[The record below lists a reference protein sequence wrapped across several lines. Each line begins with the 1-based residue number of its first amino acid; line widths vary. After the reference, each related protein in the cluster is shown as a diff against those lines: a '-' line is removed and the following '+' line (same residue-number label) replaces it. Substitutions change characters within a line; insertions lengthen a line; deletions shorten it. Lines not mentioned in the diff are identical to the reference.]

1 MIPPSVRIFLCP
13 EPIDMRYGFDRL
25 VHLCRQRLGQDPVLG
40 GAVFVFVGRTSTRLK
55 LLWFEGHGLCVLY
68 KRLHRAVF
76 KLPSSA
82 PGQRVLTLDSTAL
95 AELLAGV
102 ASVRIPKRSA
112 DLMSYSS
119 SAPS

>member
-1 MIPPSVRIFLCP
+1 MIPSSVRIFLCP

-68 KRLHRAVF
+68 KRLHCAVF
-76 KLPSSA
+76 RLPASTS
-82 PGQRVLTLDSTAL
+82 GQRVLTLDSAAL
-95 AELLAGV
+95 AELLTGV
-102 ASVRIPKRSA
+102 ASVRIPKLPT

-119 SAPS
+119 FPPS

>member
-1 MIPPSVRIFLCP
+1 MIPSSVRIFLCP

-25 VHLCRQRLGQDPVLG
+25 VLLCRQRLGQDPVLG
-40 GAVFVFVGRTSTRLK
+40 GAVFVFVDRTATRLK

-76 KLPSSA
+76 KLPASA
-82 PGQRVLTLDSTAL
+82 SGQRVLTLDAAAL
-95 AELLAGV
+95 AQLLTGV
-102 ASVRIPKRSA
+102 ASVRIPKPPT

-119 SAPS
+119 FPPS

>member
-1 MIPPSVRIFLCP
+1 MIPSSVRIFLCP

-25 VHLCRQRLGQDPVLG
+25 VLLCRQRLGQDPVLG
-40 GAVFVFVGRTSTRLK
+40 GAVFVFVGRTATRLK

-76 KLPSSA
+76 KLPASA
-82 PGQRVLTLDSTAL
+82 SGQRVLTLDAAAL
-95 AELLAGV
+95 AQLLTGV
-102 ASVRIPKRSA
+102 ASVRIPKPPT

-119 SAPS
+119 FPPS

>member
-1 MIPPSVRIFLCP
+1 MIPSSVRIFLCP
-13 EPIDMRYGFDRL
+13 EPIDMRFGFDRL

-76 KLPSSA
+76 KLPASSS
-82 PGQRVLTLDSTAL
+82 GQRVLTLDSAAL
-95 AELLAGV
+95 SELLAGV
-102 ASVRIPKRSA
+102 SSDRIPKPPT

-119 SAPS
+119 LPPS